1 MYKSFIRKSP
11 ALCLFLSLLGPVVCL
26 AQSSDDRANADALDA
41 LAADWA
47 QRFEDEYA
55 AGSKRGKLANK
66 RQARR
71 FSYVAETI
79 PQSYS
84 ITLSARSKIDGGI
97 VIGSAFAVLRFTTN
111 SDLVGCSI
119 GSSAGFAPLAIRSTY
134 PAAHANMTVKPGP

>member
-1 MYKSFIRKSP
+1 MSVPGQGLPFKPGSEIVPLSGAWRSKP
-11 ALCLFLSLLGPVVCL
+11 ARTAALGHF
-26 AQSSDDRANADALDA
+26 AD
-41 LAADWA
+41 
-47 QRFEDEYA
+47 ESA
-55 AGSKRGKLANK
+55 AGSMRGNLANK